1 MKFPRNCP
9 HYDNAA
15 KLILWKEPGI
25 PMPIPFPKE
34 DVSLLSNFNPL
45 WYYITFS
52 LEIYGLPHKFPHCTG
67 TSSRTD
73 IKRISPYSIYR
84 DLRNAL
90 TKGFLQYFLKIRY
103 MPRVV

>member
-1 MKFPRNCP
+1 MNSHTNLEQLDLNMGKRAYQLHLSKMKFPRICP

-34 DVSLLSNFNPL
+34 DVSLLSSLRPL

-52 LEIYGLPHKFPHCTG
+52 LEIYGYPINFPIAQE
-67 TSSRTD
+67 RLAEP
-73 IKRISPYSIYR
+73 I
-84 DLRNAL
+84 
-90 TKGFLQYFLKIRY
+90 LKEQSG
-103 MPRVV
+103 